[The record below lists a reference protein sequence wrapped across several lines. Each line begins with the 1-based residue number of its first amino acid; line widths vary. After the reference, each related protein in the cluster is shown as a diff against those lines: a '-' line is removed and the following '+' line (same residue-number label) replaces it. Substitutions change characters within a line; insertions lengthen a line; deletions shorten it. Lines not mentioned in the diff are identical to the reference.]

1 MRLRKTNNWHR
12 FAAVETHD
20 AAVRQ
25 LRLFW
30 ERWECLHP
38 NHEIFRIRDKESL
51 GRTLPMLVHGDEGRG
66 PKRQAVMCLSAASI
80 LGHGVATKSKRGNRS
95 DVQLMNY
102 IGHTFITR
110 FLLGILPKKAYENC
124 PAAFHQFVRK
134 FAEDLRCLA
143 TDGVISS
150 ITGQTHYVAVLHI
163 KGDWPF
169 LAKVG
174 ELTRSFSNQPKQAS
188 SQKPCTGICHYC
200 LAGRPDIPFE
210 DMSMDAEW
218 QFSVG
223 VERPWKSTPVIF
235 KIPHDDTFPESFLAA
250 DPFHTWHLGEGR
262 NFVANCVA
270 MMLEQAPVG
279 NVETKLDWLF
289 LDYQRYCKSHRR
301 QCYAMRFNAN
311 LFRIGND
318 FPTGSWTKGNFT
330 TSLVKWVDHFMNAR
344 RNSYPANSAWQLAVS
359 HRVEVHVRS
368 FVHIVGGWF
377 LFWRFMLCWWIFPSK
392 PYTFQSSIQL
402 HTHEAQAAHTINSVW
417 SRLYLQ
423 PLWVPSRDAQS
434 IAQQAFVYM
443 DLFMQLAGIA
453 SQQSETMWLLNSKCH
468 MLSHIFKAFNWEAEL
483 AEYALNPLSLGVQME
498 EDLIGKSARINRHV
512 APALQIQRT
521 MQRYLVATFGAWC
534 DAKMIDRVGDKC
546 WGHDRST

>member
-80 LGHGVATKSKRGNRS
+80 LGQGVATKSKRGNRS

-270 MMLEQAPVG
+270 MMLEQAPGGVMWKR
-279 NVETKLDWLF
+279 KLIGSF
-289 LDYQRYCKSHRR
+289 LITSGIANPIGDSAT
-301 QCYAMRFNAN
+301 QCDSMQIYFG
-311 LFRIGND
+311 LGTIF
-318 FPTGSWTKGNFT
+318 
-330 TSLVKWVDHFMNAR
+330 
-344 RNSYPANSAWQLAVS
+344 QLDLGQK
-359 HRVEVHVRS
+359 E
-368 FVHIVGGWF
+368 I
-377 LFWRFMLCWWIFPSK
+377 LP
-392 PYTFQSSIQL
+392 P
-402 HTHEAQAAHTINSVW
+402 VW
-417 SRLYLQ
+417 SSGSII
-423 PLWVPSRDAQS
+423 LW
-434 IAQQAFVYM
+434 
-443 DLFMQLAGIA
+443 
-453 SQQSETMWLLNSKCH
+453 
-468 MLSHIFKAFNWEAEL
+468 MLGGTH
-483 AEYALNPLSLGVQME
+483 
-498 EDLIGKSARINRHV
+498 
-512 APALQIQRT
+512 IQRT
-521 MQRYLVATFGAWC
+521 LLGNWPCLTEL
-534 DAKMIDRVGDKC
+534 KC
-546 WGHDRST
+546 M